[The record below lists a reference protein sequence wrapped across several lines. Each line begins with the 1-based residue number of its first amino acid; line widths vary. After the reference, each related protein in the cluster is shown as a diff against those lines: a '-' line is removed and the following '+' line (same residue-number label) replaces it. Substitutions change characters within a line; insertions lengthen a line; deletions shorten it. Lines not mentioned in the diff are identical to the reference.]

1 MYNVGDTV
9 KVLAPFKEAF
19 PDVYTVT
26 EVVHNS
32 GDNSTVYILGDAGG
46 FDAVYLEDA

>member
-9 KVLAPFKEAF
+9 KVLAPFNKAF
-19 PDVYTVT
+19 PDFYTVT
-26 EVVHNS
+26 EVVYNP

-46 FDAVYLEDA
+46 FDAMYLETA